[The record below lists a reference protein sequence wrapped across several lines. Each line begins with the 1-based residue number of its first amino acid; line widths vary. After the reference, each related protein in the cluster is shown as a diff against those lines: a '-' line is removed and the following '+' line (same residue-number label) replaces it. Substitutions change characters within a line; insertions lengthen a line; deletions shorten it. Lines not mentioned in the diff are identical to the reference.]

1 MDKTE
6 IYREAM
12 RQYGMESQ
20 IVVAIE
26 EMSELQK
33 ELCKR
38 LRGDFD
44 EGNIIEEIADVEIML
59 EQLILYLHCR
69 CSVDHEKQMKIARLA
84 ERLGMEANE

>member
-6 IYREAM
+6 IYREAVK
-12 RQYGMESQ
+12 QYGLKNQ

-44 EGNIIEEIADVEIML
+44 AGNIIEEIADVEIML
-59 EQLILYLHCR
+59 EQLILDAHCR
-69 CSVDHEKQMKIARLA
+69 GSVDMEKHNKIARLA
-84 ERLGMEANE
+84 EQLGMEVDE